1 MNWLQSF
8 FSTPARQAMGW
19 TGLGILGIVFAALGV
34 WFLTDNGGSTGTVAA
49 GRDDTPATATATPSA
64 TATQTRTST
73 PKPAATATPSPSA
86 TATATATATPRQT
99 GGGGGAANPPL
110 QQVPEP
116 TATPTPTVPAV
127 VAGGEYCSTE
137 TGTNVSLVSRVA
149 GLFTIGGSAGPAGK
163 TVTLLFD
170 GVAGP
175 SGVTVTDQGKS
186 GFGITYG
193 IGGADCANRPGA
205 AISLLVDGADYATG
219 LVVPPANPGALQV
232 TNLDIP

>member
-73 PKPAATATPSPSA
+73 PKPSATATPSPSA

-99 GGGGGAANPPL
+99 GGGGGAANPPQ

-127 VAGGEYCSTE
+127 VAGGEYCP
-137 TGTNVSLVSRVA
+137 NVSSSSPPNSVF
-149 GLFTIGGSAGPAGK
+149 GLFTIGGVDAPAG
-163 TVTLLFD
+163 TEVGLAFD
-170 GVAGP
+170 GVVGPVRATTAAG
-175 SGVTVTDQGKS
+175 GYRVD
-186 GFGITYG
+186 YG
-193 IGGADCANRPGA
+193 AAPETCANRVGSGISVYYNGVLYPTGRTVGDSPGA
-205 AISLLVDGADYATG
+205 P
-219 LVVPPANPGALQV
+219 VVF
-232 TNLDIP
+232 NLAVP